1 MKRTFLMA
9 DCSILALERKK
20 GRIQSFF
27 YFLLLSWLTFMVFN
41 PSQLQAQTLNVN
53 DDVPRLSACSDAQEF
68 TVRIDKGQ
76 AACPNGQLVIHVPAG
91 LEYVAG
97 SAKVD
102 GLTVAEANVSLT
114 GASIAVNVPAG
125 PRTESV
131 KITFQARAKC
141 ESLSSPSGLAIAYTL
156 NGCNGVQN
164 GTSNAITILSAV
176 LQVSVTP
183 DLAEGIL
190 GDEIVRTITV
200 KNNGNGTITGFTV
213 PATHGNG
220 LQRISGGETNGWTY
234 DPAQQVYR
242 YNGTLQ
248 SGAIGSSVS
257 FVERVKILSCDNLT
271 STYRAYYGCTTECVD
286 GSGTPVTATIKMS
299 LTKRPNLRVVTGVL
313 PEITCFNTFYSYSI
327 TIENTGTVDA
337 IDVNF
342 TVGTAD
348 GAGSSYIV
356 GNSVKLNG
364 STLVPGPG
372 STLIGTAAGDLY
384 GTTGQYASQLVKI
397 PLIPAGGSV
406 TLMFDQYYATP
417 VLNSVNCSTLPNL
430 YTRGDTYYSAAY
442 VNSMTCDEQGNPPA
456 YTIAKTNLR
465 SKLDYSFA
473 GGNIGEVDIVE
484 GTPYEADFKIDNLG
498 IPIEGLAPGAFF
510 EMKIKLSPNI
520 QNFDPS
526 AVKLFKGQDFIP
538 NGANGFQMIPL
549 GNNEYSLRVYYGTP
563 AWPSGQ
569 AFSSTDGS
577 MRLQF
582 PLTLTCPAPEFY
594 YEISTGLNKGG
605 TCATVSFNCP
615 SRVDITAH
623 CDGTCPGGGL
633 ANGVAKLKRIT
644 LGFADANNDA
654 KPDNNIPLDPN
665 GNLSAIEERSFVGGD
680 IIEIYQ
686 KSTVAGGDDGF
697 KVNPSGIWNNGK
709 FVVNFQALPQVEQV
723 PNGGTVKI
731 TRGSNTYTVSNIP
744 VTKNGNL
751 YQVSFNIANWLIDPA
766 VTHNLPANFN
776 FLNGDII
783 ESALQVK
790 VKTHN
795 ATSELKIFPATSSLT
810 YNGIDYSC
818 AAGYRA
824 SGYYGSTTLTTSRTA
839 ASYNVPGCSTGTAGP
854 AFTTNLSIGG
864 RSNRNALFFN
874 EFRQLATLKKVTF
887 TVPQGLTLTGYRVE
901 IVNNAATGTLTQNVP
916 ITPFSGGNYE
926 ADLKPIIESLK
937 GGTTGGYLDEG
948 FIVHIRPTVS
958 VNCDAK
964 NTETIIVNG
973 VVDGTF
979 RYSGA
984 DYYNATDVAT
994 GPISLVYNTD
1004 NEKLVVTAAQAS
1016 VNTITAEAN
1025 WRLTVRNT
1033 STFHTFQN
1041 LWLAKV
1047 GGVAS
1052 TQGVRLQRITSL
1064 TDTTHIGAPIL
1075 LTDDLFQV
1083 GAVAANATVF
1093 YMLTANFS
1101 HCGPG
1106 DIEVVYGNDCAGY
1119 PTDVAT
1125 VECKSD
1131 LLKLSYVPEQANLQ
1145 TVITK
1150 QPAGASNPKLCAP
1163 FEYVVEINNAGGQAK
1178 ELFLDIPIHELAG
1191 LEYVPG
1197 SLRVSGAYP
1206 SGQTNPAF
1214 TAVDDQGN
1222 VTNGANGLRLSIP
1235 TSVLP
1240 KLDQGNRFYISFQL
1254 VVKEC
1259 DFESGHAI
1267 NVTPGGK
1274 NFCGS
1279 PITED
1284 RISSAQSNRIIMKG
1298 APDEE
1303 PVITFSSSVDVKAA
1317 TDGTHLYAEY
1327 NLRVANTGT
1336 GAFAVPITGQAAR
1349 ANNPLGNVPVYSF
1362 AIDLPA
1368 GWEIDDTQQELI
1380 APNKATYLGKI
1391 PGKGYA
1397 FQINQTIEA
1406 GQEIDVEHIRLIYRA
1421 NDAATLACGY
1431 VFGRIHEQVL
1441 AEFTPE
1447 SDCPLPND
1455 CKMNL
1460 LTAEHFTDFVLQQPT
1475 PPAAQSTQVFC
1486 ETAGATLADI
1496 VLTDASYPSWF
1507 ASQADLNEL
1516 PATTVLEAGKTYYV
1530 SNHFVEGALCASD
1543 RIPVTINLDAEPVVT
1558 AGTDQ
1563 VSYNSGTFTLNG
1575 SQPTGNQTGL
1585 WTVVSTNLTPVL
1597 IANPTLYNTTVTVP
1611 VGATVDLKWT
1621 VTNGTCEATDSV
1633 QLKFARIADLVV
1645 DKKAD
1650 KTTYQVGETIT
1661 YTITVTNNGPGT
1673 LFKDEP
1679 FLLQETLPTG
1689 LLNPVFTA
1697 SNGSY
1702 DVASGMFTP
1711 SADVLPTNSVSLVVA
1726 ATIAPTYEGTTITNK
1741 VHVEPPVDVIDPDD
1755 TNNDDEETT
1764 AVTRV
1769 VDLAVTKVAD
1779 KTEVNEGDFITY
1791 TITVSNQGPSRLYA
1805 GEVIG
1810 IKESLPIGLTEVTYT
1825 TTSGSYDEQKQELT
1839 LANDFNNG
1847 DMLTL
1852 IVKAKLTASSS
1863 LVSNLVNQVDVS
1875 VPDEVTDPELNNN
1888 HAEEVTKINRVVDL
1902 TVIKK
1907 ADKTQVNEGDFIT
1920 YTITVSNLGLSNLYL
1935 GEVIGIK
1942 ESLPNSL
1949 TEVSFSSLDGVYDFN
1964 NQSFTLSKDL
1974 LSGSSI
1980 ALIVKAKVLPSA
1992 NVNAILINK
2001 VDVSVPDGV
2010 LDPNPDNNHSEE
2022 TTKVI
2027 RTVDLAVTKTAD
2039 KAISIAGDL
2048 ISYVITVNN
2057 QGPSHLNAGEVIG
2070 IKESLPEA
2078 LTQVTFSSP
2087 DGDYDFNKQEF
2098 TLAKDFLSGTSIQL
2112 IVNAKV
2118 LGSAAS
2124 GASLINKVDVTV
2136 PDGVTDPDPDNNHD
2150 EEITTVDRIVDL
2162 AVTKVADKATVVAGE
2177 FVTYTI
2183 TVTNN
2188 GLSHLLAG
2196 EAIGVKESLP
2206 TALTQVT
2213 FTSPDG
2219 TFNAQTQKLTLAKNL
2234 ENGAFVRLIVKAKLL
2249 ASTTVGS
2256 SIVNTVDVSVPDGVT
2271 DPDLTNN
2278 HDEETILTDRN
2289 TDLVVVKTVSNAKP
2303 VVGTETTFTI
2313 KVTNNGPSDATGVKV
2328 TDVLPNGY
2336 TYVNATATKGS
2347 YVAASGI
2354 WTVGDLVVGT
2364 SATLTIVVKV
2374 APVGIYKNQA
2384 TVTGNEKDP
2393 DLTNNE
2399 SSVTPVPL
2407 PSPPIAVDDKE
2418 TTNAN
2423 TPVDILILN
2432 NDRPGL
2438 SNSPLVPSS
2447 VEIISQPKNGRI
2459 TIDANGKVVYTPNH
2473 GFVGEDT
2480 FVYRVKDELGY
2491 WSNEATVTITI
2502 VANDL
2507 FIPNIFTP
2515 NGDGT
2520 NDTFEI
2526 VGIEG
2531 FDRVAL
2537 TILNRWGNEVY
2548 RNESYDNKWAGRG
2561 LNEGTYYYIITLH
2574 KSGTQRVVKGWVIIK
2589 TK

>member
-1 MKRTFLMA
+1 
-9 DCSILALERKK
+9 
-20 GRIQSFF
+20 
-27 YFLLLSWLTFMVFN
+27 
-41 PSQLQAQTLNVN
+41 
-53 DDVPRLSACSDAQEF
+53 
-68 TVRIDKGQ
+68 
-76 AACPNGQLVIHVPAG
+76 
-91 LEYVAG
+91 
-97 SAKVD
+97 
-102 GLTVAEANVSLT
+102 
-114 GASIAVNVPAG
+114 
-125 PRTESV
+125 
-131 KITFQARAKC
+131 
-141 ESLSSPSGLAIAYTL
+141 
-156 NGCNGVQN
+156 
-164 GTSNAITILSAV
+164 
-176 LQVSVTP
+176 
-183 DLAEGIL
+183 
-190 GDEIVRTITV
+190 
-200 KNNGNGTITGFTV
+200 
-213 PATHGNG
+213 
-220 LQRISGGETNGWTY
+220 
-234 DPAQQVYR
+234 
-242 YNGTLQ
+242 
-248 SGAIGSSVS
+248 
-257 FVERVKILSCDNLT
+257 
-271 STYRAYYGCTTECVD
+271 
-286 GSGTPVTATIKMS
+286 
-299 LTKRPNLRVVTGVL
+299 
-313 PEITCFNTFYSYSI
+313 
-327 TIENTGTVDA
+327 
-337 IDVNF
+337 
-342 TVGTAD
+342 
-348 GAGSSYIV
+348 
-356 GNSVKLNG
+356 
-364 STLVPGPG
+364 
-372 STLIGTAAGDLY
+372 
-384 GTTGQYASQLVKI
+384 
-397 PLIPAGGSV
+397 
-406 TLMFDQYYATP
+406 
-417 VLNSVNCSTLPNL
+417 
-430 YTRGDTYYSAAY
+430 
-442 VNSMTCDEQGNPPA
+442 
-456 YTIAKTNLR
+456 
-465 SKLDYSFA
+465 
-473 GGNIGEVDIVE
+473 
-484 GTPYEADFKIDNLG
+484 
-498 IPIEGLAPGAFF
+498 
-510 EMKIKLSPNI
+510 
-520 QNFDPS
+520 
-526 AVKLFKGQDFIP
+526 LFKGQDFIP
-538 NGANGFQMIPL
+538 SGADGFDMISL
-549 GNNEYSLRVYYGTP
+549 GNNDYSLRVYYGTP
-563 AWPSGQ
+563 AWPLGQ

-582 PLTLTCPAPEFY
+582 PLNLTCPAPEFY

-605 TCATVSFNCP
+605 SCATVSFNCP

-644 LGFADANNDA
+644 LGFADTNNDA

-665 GNLSAIEERSFVGGD
+665 GNLSNIEERSFVGGD

-686 KSTVAGGDDGF
+686 KSTVAGGNPGLA
-697 KVNPSGIWNNGK
+697 VNPTGIWNNGK
-709 FVVNFQALPQVEQV
+709 FVVDFQFLPQVEQV

-731 TRGSNTYTVSNIP
+731 TRGATTYTVNNIP
-744 VTKNGNL
+744 VTKIGNL

-766 VTHNLPANFN
+766 VTHNLPVNFN

-783 ESALQVK
+783 TSALQVK

-824 SGYYGSTTLTTSRTA
+824 SGYYGSTNLTTTRTV
-839 ASYNVPGCSTGTAGP
+839 ASYNVPGCATARSGP
-854 AFTTNLSIGG
+854 AFTTNLNIAG
-864 RSNRNALFFN
+864 RSNRNALFFS
-874 EFRQLATLKKVTF
+874 EFRQFATLKKATF
-887 TVPQGLTLTGYRVE
+887 TVPQGLTLTGYTVE
-901 IVNNAATGTLTQNVP
+901 ILDNASVSTLIQEET
-916 ITPFSGGNYE
+916 ITPFSGGDYE
-926 ADLKPIIESLK
+926 ADLKPIIENLK

-948 FIVHIRPTVS
+948 FIVHIRPIVS
-958 VNCDAK
+958 INCDAK
-964 NTETIIVNG
+964 NVETIIVNG
-973 VVDGTF
+973 LVAGTF
-979 RYSGA
+979 RYNGT

-1052 TQGVRLQRITSL
+1052 TQGVRLQQITSL

-1075 LTDDLFQV
+1075 LTDDLFKV

-1119 PTDVAT
+1119 PIDVAA
-1125 VECKSD
+1125 VKCKSD

-1197 SLRVSGAYP
+1197 SLRVSVAYP

-1235 TSVLP
+1235 ASVLP
-1240 KLDQGNRFYISFQL
+1240 KLDKGNRFYISFQL

-1267 NVTPGGK
+1267 QVTPGGK

-1317 TDGTHLYAEY
+1317 TDGTHLYADY

-1349 ANNPLGNVPVYSF
+1349 ANNPLGNIPVYSF
-1362 AIDLPA
+1362 TIDLPA
-1368 GWEIDDTQQELI
+1368 GWEIDDTQQEFI
-1380 APNKATYLGKI
+1380 APNKATFLGKI

-1475 PPAAQSTQVFC
+1475 SPAAQATQVFC

-1507 ASQADLNEL
+1507 ASQGDLNEL

-1543 RIPVTINLDAEPVVT
+1543 RIPVTINLDAQPVVT
-1558 AGTDQ
+1558 AGADQ
-1563 VSYNSGTFTLNG
+1563 ISYNSGTFTLNG

-1585 WTVVSTNLTPVL
+1585 WTVVNTNLTPVV
-1597 IANPTLYNTTVTVP
+1597 IADPTLYNTTVTVP

-1650 KTTYQVGETIT
+1650 KTTYKVGETIT

-1679 FLLQETLPTG
+1679 FLLQETLPAG

-1711 SADVLPTNSVSLVVA
+1711 SADVLPTNSISLIVA

-1769 VDLAVTKVAD
+1769 VDLAVD
-1779 KTEVNEGDFITY
+1779 
-1791 TITVSNQGPSRLYA
+1791 
-1805 GEVIG
+1805 
-1810 IKESLPIGLTEVTYT
+1810 
-1825 TTSGSYDEQKQELT
+1825 
-1839 LANDFNNG
+1839 
-1847 DMLTL
+1847 
-1852 IVKAKLTASSS
+1852 
-1863 LVSNLVNQVDVS
+1863 
-1875 VPDEVTDPELNNN
+1875 
-1888 HAEEVTKINRVVDL
+1888 
-1902 TVIKK
+1902 
-1907 ADKTQVNEGDFIT
+1907 
-1920 YTITVSNLGLSNLYL
+1920 
-1935 GEVIGIK
+1935 
-1942 ESLPNSL
+1942 
-1949 TEVSFSSLDGVYDFN
+1949 
-1964 NQSFTLSKDL
+1964 
-1974 LSGSSI
+1974 
-1980 ALIVKAKVLPSA
+1980 
-1992 NVNAILINK
+1992 
-2001 VDVSVPDGV
+2001 
-2010 LDPNPDNNHSEE
+2010 
-2022 TTKVI
+2022 
-2027 RTVDLAVTKTAD
+2027 
-2039 KAISIAGDL
+2039 
-2048 ISYVITVNN
+2048 
-2057 QGPSHLNAGEVIG
+2057 
-2070 IKESLPEA
+2070 
-2078 LTQVTFSSP
+2078 
-2087 DGDYDFNKQEF
+2087 
-2098 TLAKDFLSGTSIQL
+2098 
-2112 IVNAKV
+2112 
-2118 LGSAAS
+2118 
-2124 GASLINKVDVTV
+2124 
-2136 PDGVTDPDPDNNHD
+2136 
-2150 EEITTVDRIVDL
+2150 
-2162 AVTKVADKATVVAGE
+2162 KVADKATVVAGE

-2183 TVTNN
+2183 TVTNQ
-2188 GLSHLLAG
+2188 GSSRLYAG
-2196 EAIGVKESLP
+2196 EVIGIKESLP

-2219 TFNAQTQKLTLAKNL
+2219 TFDAQTQKLTLAKNL
-2234 ENGAFVRLIVKAKLL
+2234 DNGAFIRLIVKGKLL
-2249 ASTTVGS
+2249 ASTAVGS

-2336 TYVNATATKGS
+2336 TYVNATATQGS
-2347 YVAASGI
+2347 YVATSGI
-2354 WTVGDLVVGT
+2354 WTVNNLVVGA

-2526 VGIEG
+2526 IGIEG